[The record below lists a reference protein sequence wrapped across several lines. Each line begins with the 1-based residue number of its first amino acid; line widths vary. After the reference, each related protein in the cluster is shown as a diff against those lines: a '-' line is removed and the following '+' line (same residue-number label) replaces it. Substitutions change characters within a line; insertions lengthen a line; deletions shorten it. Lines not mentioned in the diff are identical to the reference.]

1 MKVFAKFDEIP
12 SMILEVIKETKRYGH
27 TFGRTVVRS
36 VGQRENSIIIIIIII
51 IITLFQEDN
60 IFGRVASLTYGPQ
73 LTNVG
78 HDIIKMNRH
87 ACTIIYSMY
96 RVNALRTPSRLR
108 AGYPTLLQWRGRY
121 DFSRLKTS
129 RVLPYT
135 SVLVIEC
142 FLTRSMLFLK
152 CIYTHYIQSFFF
164 TCTISETLFK
174 LITHCFCCLL
184 RCVEFS
190 RSLTMSMH

>member
-1 MKVFAKFDEIP
+1 ME
-12 SMILEVIKETKRYGH
+12 LWY
-27 TFGRTVVRS
+27 RTVRS
-36 VGQRENSIIIIIIII
+36 IIIIII

-129 RVLPYT
+129 RVLPHT

-152 CIYTHYIQSFFF
+152 CIYTHYIQSFF
-164 TCTISETLFK
+164 SPAQYQKRYL
-174 LITHCFCCLL
+174 
-184 RCVEFS
+184 S
-190 RSLTMSMH
+190 